1 MSSAPEI
8 VTRPEQPCAAIRVQV
23 TMAELGAVV
32 PPLNQEV
39 FAWLGKQGVPPV
51 GAPFWKYNVIDM
63 AGKLEIEAGVP
74 VAAAVAGDDR
84 VISGVLPAGR
94 YATLTHVGHPSELM
108 AATEALLDWAAEQG
122 LTWDVTPSEDGERW
136 ACRLENYLTD
146 PSQEPDMSKW
156 VTELAFKLAGERS
169 RNGRGR
175 AIGSPGA
182 PEPERRRRFTRCLEP
197 AHLSV
202 WISSRY

>member
-8 VTRPEQPCAAIRVQV
+8 VTRPEQPYAAIRVRV
-23 TMAELGAVV
+23 SMADLAAVV

-39 FAWLGKQGVPPV
+39 FAWLGKQGTPPA

-94 YATLTHVGHPSELM
+94 YATLTHVGHPSELV
-108 AATEALLDWAAEQG
+108 AATGALLDWGAEQG
-122 LTWDVTPSEDGERW
+122 LTWDMSPSENGDRW
-136 ACRLENYLTD
+136 GARLEFYLTD
-146 PSQEPDMSKW
+146 PAEEPDMSKW
-156 VTELAFKLAGERS
+156 QTQLAFRLAD
-169 RNGRGR
+169 
-175 AIGSPGA
+175 
-182 PEPERRRRFTRCLEP
+182 
-197 AHLSV
+197 
-202 WISSRY
+202 